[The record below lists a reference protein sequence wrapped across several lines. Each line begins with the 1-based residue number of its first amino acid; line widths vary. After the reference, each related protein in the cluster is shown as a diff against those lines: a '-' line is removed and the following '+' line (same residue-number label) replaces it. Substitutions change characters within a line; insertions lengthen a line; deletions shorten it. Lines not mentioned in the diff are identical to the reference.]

1 MKKLLSTFLFL
12 LFLIFVSLFYLSF
25 FGYETDRFNQVI
37 KSKMKESQNNFEID
51 FTKISVFLDIKKLTL
66 FVKFIDPKIKY
77 NNASL
82 PLKTLRTD
90 IN

>member
-51 FTKISVFLDIKKLTL
+51 FTKISVFLDIKTY
-66 FVKFIDPKIKY
+66 FI
-77 NNASL
+77 
-82 PLKTLRTD
+82 R
-90 IN
+90 